1 MSSNANMDRKS
12 VAKNYRFLAIMLGA
26 MILGCI
32 AGWQFPQFG
41 HKIKPFGTVFIN
53 MMFCVVVPLVFASIS
68 GSVANMRSRKRA
80 GKIMG
85 TTVAVFVVT
94 GAIAAAIMFVLMKII
109 PPVPSAWTELPSEAL
124 GEYASLSD
132 MIVNFFTASDFVG
145 LLSRRAMLP
154 LIVFSILFG
163 FATNLAGGPDSV
175 IGKWL
180 EGLTAVMMQF
190 VKIITYYAPIAFF
203 AIFADLV
210 ATYGSEVIGN
220 YGRALAV
227 YYPLCFI
234 YIFTAFPLFAWFGG
248 GKHGV
253 KTMLK
258 HIARPAIVSLGTC
271 SSVATIP
278 TNLNEA
284 EETGINKEVAEMVCP
299 LGATMHMDGS
309 CFSCVLKIAFV
320 LGALGQDMSWGMIV
334 PVILVAVL
342 SSVGMSGV
350 PGGGYIGEY
359 IICSIFFPQH
369 IEIAFPILVAIGNL
383 VDPPATMINS
393 AGDYVT
399 CYIVSRFCDGRDWL
413 DKAMAKKDTA
423 NV

>member
-1 MSSNANMDRKS
+1 MSTANLDKKS
-12 VAKNYRFLAIMLGA
+12 VAKNYTFLAIMLGA
-26 MILGCI
+26 MVLGCI
-32 AGWQFPQFG
+32 VGWIAPTFG
-41 HKIKPFGTVFIN
+41 NTVKPLGTVFIN
-53 MMFCVVVPLVFASIS
+53 MMFCVVVPLVFASIA
-68 GSVANMRSRKRA
+68 GSVANMKSRKRA

-85 TTVAVFVVT
+85 TTVIVFVVT
-94 GAIAAAIMFVLMKII
+94 GAIAAALMFVIMKLV
-109 PPVPSAWTELPSEAL
+109 PPVLVPWTDLPKEAL
-124 GEYASLSD
+124 GEYASIPD
-132 MIVNFFTASDFVG
+132 MIVNFFTSSDFVG
-145 LLSRRAMLP
+145 LLSRKAMLP

-163 FATNLAGGPDSV
+163 FATNMAGGPDSV

-180 EGLTAVMMQF
+180 AGMTDVMMQF

-210 ATYGSEVIGN
+210 ATYGPQVVGN
-220 YGRALAV
+220 YSRALIV

-248 GKHGV
+248 GKGGV
-253 KTMLK
+253 KAMFK
-258 HIARPAIVSLGTC
+258 HIAKPAIVSLGTC

-278 TNLNEA
+278 TNLTEA
-284 EETGINKEVAEMVCP
+284 EDTGISKEVAEMVCP

-320 LGALGQDMSWGMIV
+320 LGALGQDMSWSMIF

-399 CYIVSRFCDGRDWL
+399 CFIVSRFCDGKDWL
-413 DKAMAKKDTA
+413 QKKLSGA
-423 NV
+423 NA